1 MERKWMLM
9 MWVCSLVLLL
19 GAKLLH
25 GENVYSKQEVNLLPL
40 SGSRTTPFLNHLVIH
55 NNLLYIGAVNRIFK
69 LSFNLSIL
77 ANMSTGPQ
85 NDSALCDLPPSGD
98 RCMHKKSLRDNVN
111 KVLLIHQ
118 PRGERPMLIT
128 CGSIFQGAC
137 ETRFSNNLQLNQKYY
152 GQLESMRSDL
162 PLQDVYAIA
171 ADTEKG
177 STVAYIA
184 PGAKGNDVI
193 YIASAYTGLNNRLI
207 RQNIPAI
214 STRKLGPRDDIFSFS
229 AIESSP
235 ITQRASSVSIKES
248 IRSTFFV
255 NYITGFT
262 SGNYSYFVT
271 TQPKSQNKGSPT
283 TISKLIHLCQQDE
296 WLTSY
301 VDLPLVCRKGGKV
314 YNKVTSARVIQP
326 ALILQKSMTLMPGA
340 EEVLVATFTDDSEKH
355 SAVCVFGMG
364 EVRKKVVANVRL
376 CRMGNSS
383 ANGNK
388 YIESGAECRFND
400 KMESDESLLCFK
412 VPSRSFSR
420 IAGILGVEAQPVL
433 TYENM
438 TFTSI
443 ALSTTTDFTV
453 AFLGTNQGDIKKIV
467 ITSNLNATEYDQTH
481 HTDLTIDPGSSINKD
496 MQLDPTNQYL
506 FTMSEKTVAMLR
518 VENCQRH
525 SSCQECLSSQDPYCG
540 WCTLEN
546 RCTVRSL
553 CTNPDIDRWANG
565 QVGNCIT
572 IMDTSPPSASAS
584 VVIKVHLSILKLP
597 RMTNYSCVFALDA
610 GPWSVPA
617 ERWSYGLTCQTPN
630 VTNFVLLFGEAG
642 HRDIKLSINSTET
655 GKLFVSKN
663 FTFYNCESFKS
674 CSPCT
679 DNRWSCDWCIY
690 ENKCLYNS
698 GNCDPRGI
706 IVSRNETD
714 DDNSTEVA
722 SSIRYSGEGRR
733 GPNHCPRVDRS
744 KTEPVYIPNMKAK
757 PITIRGF
764 NFPERLPGMEGY
776 RSEIRI
782 PDTLTTVRAHCD
794 RLDSEII
801 RCHIPERNYVFK
813 TGKFQADL
821 RIFFGNNTEVENDA
835 TQVTIYSCTKL
846 GNGDCSYCKYM
857 QHHEI
862 QLDCA
867 WCQGTCEYRE
877 FCADTRAQIW
887 SSGDTCP
894 PPRIHSI
901 DPNNG
906 TKMGGTRVTLTGH
919 NLGTEFKD
927 IQNNVSIA
935 GVPCRPIKEL
945 YRPSKIIVC
954 VIGPSDHGD
963 KSGGVTV
970 LTYVFN
976 KIIFHYLSPSIE
988 KVTPAH
994 GPKSGG
1000 SSITVKGLHLNAG
1013 NNISISI
1020 NNRTCQIIGHV
1031 GQRSVTCTT
1040 PPSPQTG
1047 DEMIRA
1053 SIDGND
1059 IYGSLM
1065 FRYYDDP
1072 TIKSISP
1079 VRSFFS
1085 GGRNITVTGTNF
1097 TCIQRPR
1104 MFTIFA
1110 AKRSKECDC
1119 YIFNSTMMKC
1129 PTPHM
1134 TVHDELERVDRLRRS
1149 TQQLSAEIGFIMDNV
1164 LSVQNL
1170 SRNFPDV
1177 ASSLDYFSDPQVFN
1191 FTEQGGLKEFKGEVL
1206 IIRGQGLNVAASKE
1220 DVTVMIGEKMCNV
1233 TNLVENEIYCTP
1245 PTTQPQTIQR
1255 NGVPSNSNAPQVIV
1269 KIGNREYQIGFLAY
1283 ETPSPEGSMLVYII
1297 SGVVAIVVVILV
1309 AVILFALF
1317 YHRQKT
1323 RSKREFRKMQIQLDS
1338 LESNV
1343 RNECR
1348 QAFAELQTDMTDL
1361 TNDLD
1366 ASKKPFYSFES
1377 YTFNV
1382 LFPGM
1387 LDHVILHPP
1396 MQKNGNIDRHPDIGI
1411 VHFNQLLQ
1419 NKHFLLLLIRT
1430 LEKQKS
1436 FSIRDKSNVASLL
1449 MILYQNNMEYATEIL
1464 KTLLADLIEKS
1475 VDSKHPKLMLR
1486 RTESV
1491 VEKLL
1496 ANWLSLCLYK
1506 YLVEESNFPDSAG
1519 SSLYILYKAIKVQ
1532 VEKGPI
1538 DHVTCDARYSLS
1550 EDRLLRTECKLE
1562 VEMLNL
1568 NVEYEGK
1575 KYKCRVLDCDT
1586 ITQAKEKMLDTIFR
1600 NFAYSQRPVA
1610 AELDLELSNSG
1621 RMMLDEDNTTI
1632 KVDGWKQLN
1641 TLRHYKVLDHSE
1653 MVLTHHQNCR
1663 TMPRSPNGSV
1673 HSMGYPHRD
1682 AVPIAR
1688 TENEVGTKIWHLVKQ
1703 HDDCNNGGGLK
1714 MSSEI
1719 YLTRLLS
1726 TKGTLKQYIDDFFEM
1741 VLKVDSSMPPVIK
1754 YLFDMMDQ
1762 AADRFNITDPDVVHT
1777 WKCNS
1782 LLLRFWVN
1790 IIKNPN
1796 FVYDIQKPS
1805 IVDSCL
1811 SVVAQTFM
1819 DSCST
1824 SEHRLGKDSPSNK
1837 LLFAKDIPKYRKWV
1851 EKYFSD
1857 IQAMPAVSDQDLNA
1871 YLADVSRMST
1881 GHFTKEN
1888 ALYELYNYVQKYNNE
1903 INESLEAD
1911 GFANAQQLPAKLGH
1925 VITAMEGPN
1934 PYMRD
1939 YV

>member
-1 MERKWMLM
+1 MERKCILM
-9 MWVCSLVLLL
+9 IWVCSLVLL

-25 GENVYSKQEVNLLPL
+25 GENVYSKQEANLLPL
-40 SGSRTTPFLNHLVIH
+40 SGSRTTPFLNHMVIH
-55 NNLLYIGAVNRIFK
+55 KNLLYIGAVNGIFK
-69 LSFNLSIL
+69 LSFSLTVL
-77 ANMSTGPQ
+77 ANVSTGPQ
-85 NDSALCDLPPSGD
+85 NDSALCDLPPSRD

-111 KVLLIHQ
+111 KVLLIHE
-118 PRGERPMLIT
+118 PKGERPILIT
-128 CGSIFQGAC
+128 CGSVFQGAC
-137 ETRFSNNLQLNQKYY
+137 ETRFSNNLHVSRKYY
-152 GQLESMRSDL
+152 GQLDSMTNDL

-171 ADTEKG
+171 ADTENG

-184 PGAKGNDVI
+184 PGMSGNDVM
-193 YIASAYTGLNNRLI
+193 YIASTYTGTNNRLI

-214 STRKLGPRDDIFSFS
+214 STRKLSPRDKIFSYNN
-229 AIESSP
+229 IDTSP
-235 ITQRASSVSIKES
+235 ITPRASSVSIKAS
-248 IRSTFFV
+248 IRTTFLV
-255 NYITGFT
+255 NYVTGFT
-262 SGNYSYFVT
+262 SGNFSYFVT
-271 TQPKSQNKGSPT
+271 TQPSQNKDSPN
-283 TISKLIHLCQQDE
+283 TITKLIHLCQQDQ

-301 VDLPLVCRKGGKV
+301 VDLPLVCKTERGKV
-314 YNKVTSARVIQP
+314 FNKVTSARVIQP
-326 ALILQKSMTLMPGA
+326 AKILQKSMMLQPGA
-340 EEVLVATFTDDSEKH
+340 EEVLVATFTDDAERN
-355 SAVCVFGMG
+355 SAVCLFGMG
-364 EVRKKVVANVRL
+364 EVRRKVVANVRL
-376 CRMGNSS
+376 CRTGNSS

-388 YIESGAECRFND
+388 YIESGSECKLVD
-400 KMESDESLLCFK
+400 MMESDESLLCFTVMSQK
-412 VPSRSFSR
+412 FTR
-420 IAGILGVEAQPVL
+420 IAGILPVEAQPVL
-433 TYENM
+433 VYKNT
-438 TFTSI
+438 TLTSI

-453 AFLGTNQGDIKKIV
+453 AFLGTNYGNIKKIV
-467 ITSNLNATEYDQTH
+467 INSNLSATEYDQNLQ
-481 HTDLTIDPGSSINKD
+481 TDLTIDPRSSINKD

-506 FTMSEKTVAMLR
+506 FAMSDKVVAKLR

-525 SSCQECLSSQDPYCG
+525 SSCHECLSSQDPYCG

-546 RCTVRSL
+546 RCTVRGACS
-553 CTNPDIDRWANG
+553 NHDVDRWANG

-572 IMDTSPPSASAS
+572 IMDISPPSASAS

-597 RMTNYSCVFALDA
+597 RMTNYSCVFALDN

-630 VTNFVLLFGEAG
+630 VTNFGLLFGEAG

-663 FTFYNCESFKS
+663 FTFYNCGAFRS

-679 DNRWSCDWCIY
+679 DNRWSCDWCVY
-690 ENKCLYNS
+690 ENKCLFNS
-698 GNCDPRGI
+698 GNCDARGI

-714 DDNSTEVA
+714 DDNSTK
-722 SSIRYSGEGRR
+722 YSGEGRR
-733 GPNHCPRVDRS
+733 GPNHCPRVDRN
-744 KTEPVYIPNMKAK
+744 KTEPVYIPNEKAK
-757 PITIRGF
+757 PITIQGF
-764 NFPERLPGMEGY
+764 NFPEHLPGMEGY
-776 RSEIRI
+776 RSELHIRN
-782 PDTLTTVRAHCD
+782 PSLVVRANCD

-801 RCHIPERNYVFK
+801 RCHIPQRSYTFK

-846 GNGDCSYCKYM
+846 GKGDCSYCKYM
-857 QHHEI
+857 QHYEI

-867 WCQGTCEYRE
+867 WCQGMCEYRE

-894 PPRIHSI
+894 PPRILSI
-901 DPNNG
+901 NPNNG
-906 TKMGGTRVTLTGH
+906 PKMGGTRVTLTGI

-935 GVPCRPIKEL
+935 GVPCRPIRDL
-945 YRPSKIIVC
+945 YRPSQRIVC
-954 VIGPSDHGD
+954 VIGASERGD

-970 LTYVFN
+970 LNYVFN
-976 KIIFHYLSPSIE
+976 KINFHYLSPSIE

-1000 SSITVKGLHLNAG
+1000 SVITIKGLHLNAG
-1013 NNISISI
+1013 NSISITI
-1020 NNRTCQIIGHV
+1020 NNRTCDIIGHA
-1031 GQRSVTCTT
+1031 GQKSVICTT
-1040 PPSPQTG
+1040 PASEQTG

-1053 SIDGND
+1053 SIDGNN

-1079 VRSFFS
+1079 VRSFLS
-1085 GGRNITVTGTNF
+1085 GGRNITVVGTNF
-1097 TCIQRPR
+1097 TCIQRPQ
-1104 MFTIFA
+1104 MFTVVA
-1110 AKRSKECDC
+1110 SRRSKESDC
-1119 YIFNSTMMKC
+1119 YILNSTMMKC

-1134 TVHDELERVDRLRRS
+1134 NFHDELERLDRLRRS
-1149 TQQLSAEIGFIMDNV
+1149 TQQLSAQIGFIMDNV
-1164 LSVQNL
+1164 MSVQNL
-1170 SRNFPDV
+1170 SHNFPGV
-1177 ASSLDYFSDPQVFN
+1177 ASSLEYFPDPQVFN
-1191 FTEQGGLKEFKGEVL
+1191 FTEQGGEKEFKGEVL

-1245 PTTQPQTIQR
+1245 PTTQPQNIQH
-1255 NGVPSNSNAPQVIV
+1255 NGVLSNSNAPQVIV

-1283 ETPSPEGSMLVYII
+1283 ETPIPEGSMLGYIL
-1297 SGVVAIVVVILV
+1297 GGAAAIAFVIII
-1309 AVILFALF
+1309 AVLLFACF
-1317 YHRQKT
+1317 YHRQKN

-1430 LEKQKS
+1430 LERQKS

-1475 VDSKHPKLMLR
+1475 VDSRHPKLMLR

-1575 KYKCRVLDCDT
+1575 RFKCRVLDCDT

-1600 NFAYSQRPVA
+1600 NFAYSQRPLA
-1610 AELDLELSNSG
+1610 SELDLELSNSG

-1632 KVDGWKQLN
+1632 KVEGWKQLN
-1641 TLRHYKVLDHSE
+1641 TLQHYKVLDHSE

-1673 HSMGYPHRD
+1673 HSMGFTHRD
-1682 AVPIAR
+1682 AAPIAR
-1688 TENEVGTKIWHLVKQ
+1688 NENEVGTKIWHLVKQ

-1719 YLTRLLS
+1719 YLTRLLA

-1762 AADRFNITDPDVVHT
+1762 AAQRYNITDPDVVHT

-1857 IQAMPAVSDQDLNA
+1857 IQALQSVSDQDLNA
-1871 YLADVSRMST
+1871 YLAEVSRMST

-1903 INESLEAD
+1903 INESLEMD

-1925 VITAMEGPN
+1925 VITAMEGPS

>member
-1 MERKWMLM
+1 MERKCFWLI
-9 MWVCSLVLLL
+9 WLCGLVLL
-19 GAKLLH
+19 GAKLLN
-25 GENVYSKQEVNLLPL
+25 GENVYSKIEVNLLPPL
-40 SGSRTTPFLNHLVIH
+40 GSRTTPFLNHMVIH

-69 LSFNLSIL
+69 LSFDLAVL
-77 ANMSTGPQ
+77 ANVSTGPQ
-85 NDSALCDLPPSGD
+85 NDSALCDLPPTGD
-98 RCMHKKSLRDNVN
+98 RCMHEKSLRDNVN
-111 KVLLIHQ
+111 KVLLMHD
-118 PRGERPMLIT
+118 PRGKHPILIT

-137 ETRFSNNLQLNQKYY
+137 ETRFSNNLHVNRKYY
-152 GQLESMRSDL
+152 GQLESMTSDL

-171 ADTEKG
+171 ADTENS

-184 PGAKGNDVI
+184 PGNRGNDVM
-193 YIASAYTGLNNRLI
+193 YIASTYTGSNNRLI

-214 STRKLGPRDDIFSFS
+214 STRKLGPRDEIFSYNN
-229 AIESSP
+229 IEPSP
-235 ITQRASSVSIKES
+235 ISQRTSSVSIKES
-248 IRSTFFV
+248 IRTTFLV

-271 TQPKSQNKGSPT
+271 TQPSQSKESPNA
-283 TISKLIHLCQQDE
+283 ISKLIHLCQQDE

-301 VDLPLVCRKGGKV
+301 VDLPLVCKTERGKV

-326 ALILQKSMTLMPGA
+326 ARRLQKTMMLQPGA
-340 EEVLVATFTDDSEKH
+340 EEVLVATFTDNGENN

-364 EVRKKVVANVRL
+364 EVRRKIVANVRL

-388 YIESGAECRFND
+388 YIEGGSECRLND
-400 KMESDESLLCFK
+400 NMESDEALLCFQIPRK
-412 VPSRSFSR
+412 NSFSR
-420 IAGILGVEAQPVL
+420 IAGILPVTAQPVL
-433 TYENM
+433 EYKNT
-438 TFTSI
+438 TLTSI

-453 AFLGTNQGDIKKIV
+453 AFIGTNHGDIKKIV
-467 ITSNLNATEYDQTH
+467 INSNVSATEYDQDH
-481 HTDLTIDPGSSINKD
+481 RTDLTIDQRSSINKD
-496 MQLDPTNQYL
+496 MQLDSSNQYL
-506 FTMSEKTVAMLR
+506 FTMSDKVVSRLR

-525 SSCQECLSSQDPYCG
+525 SNCYDCLSSQDPYCG

-546 RCTVRSL
+546 RCTVRGACS
-553 CTNPDIDRWANG
+553 NPDIDRWANG

-572 IMDTSPPSASAS
+572 IMDISPPSASAS
-584 VVIKVHLSILKLP
+584 VVIKLNGSLIVHLSILKLP
-597 RMTNYSCVFALDA
+597 RMTNYSCVFALDT

-630 VTNFVLLFGEAG
+630 VTNFRLLFGEAG

-663 FTFYNCESFKS
+663 FTFYNCGAFKS

-679 DNRWSCDWCIY
+679 DNRWSCDWCVY
-690 ENKCLYNS
+690 ENKCLFNS
-698 GNCDPRGI
+698 GNCDARGI

-714 DDNSTEVA
+714 DGNSTK
-722 SSIRYSGEGRR
+722 YSGDGRR
-733 GPNHCPRVDRS
+733 GPNHCPRIDRN
-744 KTEPVYIPNMKAK
+744 KTEPVYIPNQRAKA
-757 PITIRGF
+757 ITIHGF
-764 NFPERLPGMEGY
+764 NFPEHLPRMQGY
-776 RSEIRI
+776 RSEIYI
-782 PDTLTTVRAHCD
+782 TDPPLIVRGSCD
-794 RLDSEII
+794 RLDSELI
-801 RCHIPERNYVFK
+801 RCNIPQMTYTFK
-813 TGKFQADL
+813 TGKFKADL
-821 RIFFGNNTEVENDA
+821 RIFFGDNTEVENDS
-835 TQVTIYSCTKL
+835 TQVTIYSCTRL

-857 QHHEI
+857 QNYEI
-862 QLDCA
+862 LLDCK
-867 WCQGTCEYRE
+867 WCHGTCEYRK
-877 FCADTRAQIW
+877 FCNDSQDPRPKIW
-887 SSGDTCP
+887 RSSGDTCP
-894 PPRIHSI
+894 PPDIQSI
-901 DPNNG
+901 SPNNG
-906 TKMGGTRVTLTGH
+906 PKMGGTRVTLTGL
-919 NLGTEFKD
+919 NLGTEYKD

-935 GVPCRPIKEL
+935 GVPCRPIRQQ
-945 YRPSKIIVC
+945 YQPSQRIVC
-954 VIGPSDHGD
+954 VVGASERGD
-963 KSGGVTV
+963 KSGHVTV
-970 LTYVFN
+970 LNYVFS
-976 KIIFHYLSPSIE
+976 KIKFHYLSPSIE

-1000 SSITVKGLHLNAG
+1000 SVITIKGLHLNAG
-1013 NNISISI
+1013 NSISITI
-1020 NNRTCQIIGHV
+1020 NNRTCAIT
-1031 GQRSVTCTT
+1031 GQANQKSVICTT
-1040 PPSPQTG
+1040 PPSVQTG

-1079 VRSFFS
+1079 VRSFLS
-1085 GGRNITVTGTNF
+1085 GGRNITVIGTNF
-1097 TCIQRPR
+1097 TCIQTPQ
-1104 MFTIFA
+1104 MFTTVESQ
-1110 AKRSKECDC
+1110 RSRESNC
-1119 YIFNSTMMKC
+1119 YILNSTMMKC
-1129 PTPHM
+1129 PTPQM
-1134 TVHDELERVDRLRRS
+1134 SDKKLERLRRS
-1149 TQQLSAEIGFIMDNV
+1149 TKKLYAQIGFIMDNV
-1164 LSVQNL
+1164 MAVQNL
-1170 SRNFPDV
+1170 SHNFPGVD
-1177 ASSLDYFSDPQVFN
+1177 SSLEYFPDPEVFN
-1191 FTEQGGLKEFKGEVL
+1191 FTEQGRVKEFKGEVL
-1206 IIRGQGLNVAASKE
+1206 IIRGQGLNVAATKE
-1220 DVTVMIGEKMCNV
+1220 DVTVMIGQKMCNV

-1245 PTTQPQTIQR
+1245 PTTQPQNIQS
-1255 NGVPSNSNAPQVIV
+1255 NGVVSNSNAPQVIV

-1283 ETPSPEGSMLVYII
+1283 ETPSPEEDMLAYII
-1297 SGVVAIVVVILV
+1297 GGVAAIVFVI
-1309 AVILFALF
+1309 ILAFIAFTCF
-1317 YHRQKT
+1317 YHRQKN

-1430 LEKQKS
+1430 LERQKS

-1475 VDSKHPKLMLR
+1475 VDSRHPKLMLR

-1506 YLVEESNFPDSAG
+1506 YLVDSAG

-1568 NVEYEGK
+1568 NIEYEGK
-1575 KYKCRVLDCDT
+1575 RYKCRVLDCDT

-1600 NFAYSQRPVA
+1600 NYAYSQRPLA
-1610 AELDLELSNSG
+1610 ADLDLELSNSG

-1632 KVDGWKQLN
+1632 KVEGWKQLN
-1641 TLRHYKVLDHSE
+1641 TLQHYKVLDHSE

-1673 HSMGYPHRD
+1673 HSMGFPHRD
-1682 AVPIAR
+1682 AAPIAR
-1688 TENEVGTKIWHLVKQ
+1688 NETEVGTKIWHLVKQ

-1719 YLTRLLS
+1719 YLTRLLA

-1754 YLFDMMDQ
+1754 YLFDMMDH
-1762 AADRFNITDPDVVHT
+1762 AAHRYNITDPDVVHT

-1857 IQAMPAVSDQDLNA
+1857 IQALPSVSDQDLNA
-1871 YLADVSRMST
+1871 YLAEVSRMST

-1903 INESLEAD
+1903 INESLEMD
-1911 GFANAQQLPAKLGH
+1911 GFASAQQLPAKLGH
-1925 VITAMEGPN
+1925 VITAMEGPSQ
-1934 PYMRD
+1934 YTRD

>member
-1 MERKWMLM
+1 MERKCILM
-9 MWVCSLVLLL
+9 IWVCSLVLL

-25 GENVYSKQEVNLLPL
+25 GENVYSKQEANLLPL
-40 SGSRTTPFLNHLVIH
+40 SGSRTTPFLNHMVIH
-55 NNLLYIGAVNRIFK
+55 KNLLYIGAVNGIFK
-69 LSFNLSIL
+69 LSFSLTVL
-77 ANMSTGPQ
+77 ANVSTGPQ
-85 NDSALCDLPPSGD
+85 NDSALCDLPPSRD

-111 KVLLIHQ
+111 KVLLIHE
-118 PRGERPMLIT
+118 PKGERPILIT
-128 CGSIFQGAC
+128 CGSVFQGAC
-137 ETRFSNNLQLNQKYY
+137 ETRFSNNLHVSRKYY
-152 GQLESMRSDL
+152 GQLDSMTNDL

-171 ADTEKG
+171 ADTENG

-184 PGAKGNDVI
+184 PGMSGNDVM
-193 YIASAYTGLNNRLI
+193 YIASTYTGTNNRLI

-214 STRKLGPRDDIFSFS
+214 STRKLSPRDKIFSYNN
-229 AIESSP
+229 IDTSP
-235 ITQRASSVSIKES
+235 ITPRASSVSIKAS
-248 IRSTFFV
+248 IRTTFLV
-255 NYITGFT
+255 NYVTGFT
-262 SGNYSYFVT
+262 SGNFSYFVT
-271 TQPKSQNKGSPT
+271 TQPSQNKDSPN
-283 TISKLIHLCQQDE
+283 TITKLIHLCQQDQ

-301 VDLPLVCRKGGKV
+301 VDLPLVCKTERGKV
-314 YNKVTSARVIQP
+314 FNKVTSARVIQP
-326 ALILQKSMTLMPGA
+326 AKILQKSMMLQPGA
-340 EEVLVATFTDDSEKH
+340 EEVLVATFTDDAERN
-355 SAVCVFGMG
+355 SAVCLFGMG
-364 EVRKKVVANVRL
+364 EVRRKVVANVRL
-376 CRMGNSS
+376 CRTGNSS

-388 YIESGAECRFND
+388 YIESGSECKLVD
-400 KMESDESLLCFK
+400 MMESDESLLCFTVMSQK
-412 VPSRSFSR
+412 FTR
-420 IAGILGVEAQPVL
+420 IAGILPVEAQPVL
-433 TYENM
+433 VYKNT
-438 TFTSI
+438 TLTSI

-453 AFLGTNQGDIKKIV
+453 AFLGTNYGNIKKIV
-467 ITSNLNATEYDQTH
+467 INSNLSATEYDQNLQ
-481 HTDLTIDPGSSINKD
+481 TDLTIDPRSSINKD

-506 FTMSEKTVAMLR
+506 FAMSDKVVAKLR

-525 SSCQECLSSQDPYCG
+525 SSCHECLSSQDPYCG

-546 RCTVRSL
+546 RCTVRGACS
-553 CTNPDIDRWANG
+553 NHDVDRWANG

-572 IMDTSPPSASAS
+572 IMDISPPSASAS
-584 VVIKVHLSILKLP
+584 VVIKLNGSLIVHLSILKLP
-597 RMTNYSCVFALDA
+597 RMTNYSCVFALDN

-630 VTNFVLLFGEAG
+630 VTNFGLLFGEAG

-663 FTFYNCESFKS
+663 FTFYNCGAFRS

-679 DNRWSCDWCIY
+679 DNRWSCDWCVY
-690 ENKCLYNS
+690 ENKCLFNS
-698 GNCDPRGI
+698 GNCDARGI
-706 IVSRNETD
+706 IK
-714 DDNSTEVA
+714 
-722 SSIRYSGEGRR
+722 YSGEGRR
-733 GPNHCPRVDRS
+733 GPNHCPRVDRN
-744 KTEPVYIPNMKAK
+744 KTEPVYIPNEKAK
-757 PITIRGF
+757 PITIQGF
-764 NFPERLPGMEGY
+764 NFPEHLPGMEGY
-776 RSEIRI
+776 RSELHIRN
-782 PDTLTTVRAHCD
+782 PSLVVRANCD

-801 RCHIPERNYVFK
+801 RCHIPQRSYTFK

-846 GNGDCSYCKYM
+846 GKGDCSYCKYM
-857 QHHEI
+857 QHYEI

-867 WCQGTCEYRE
+867 WCQGMCEYRE

-894 PPRIHSI
+894 PPRILSI
-901 DPNNG
+901 NPNNG
-906 TKMGGTRVTLTGH
+906 PKMGGTRVTLTGI

-935 GVPCRPIKEL
+935 GVPCRPIRDL
-945 YRPSKIIVC
+945 YRPSQRIVC
-954 VIGPSDHGD
+954 VIGASERGD

-970 LTYVFN
+970 LNYVFN
-976 KIIFHYLSPSIE
+976 KINFHYLSPSIE

-1000 SSITVKGLHLNAG
+1000 SVITIKGLHLNAG
-1013 NNISISI
+1013 NSISITI
-1020 NNRTCQIIGHV
+1020 NNRTCDIIGHA
-1031 GQRSVTCTT
+1031 GQKSVICTT
-1040 PPSPQTG
+1040 PASEQTG

-1053 SIDGND
+1053 SIDGNN

-1079 VRSFFS
+1079 VRSFLS
-1085 GGRNITVTGTNF
+1085 GGRNITVVGTNF
-1097 TCIQRPR
+1097 TCIQRPQ
-1104 MFTIFA
+1104 MFTVVA
-1110 AKRSKECDC
+1110 SRRSKESDC
-1119 YIFNSTMMKC
+1119 YILNSTMMKC

-1134 TVHDELERVDRLRRS
+1134 NFHDELERLDRLRRS
-1149 TQQLSAEIGFIMDNV
+1149 TQQLSAQIGFIMDNV
-1164 LSVQNL
+1164 MSVQNL
-1170 SRNFPDV
+1170 SHNFPGV
-1177 ASSLDYFSDPQVFN
+1177 ASSLEYFPDPQVFN
-1191 FTEQGGLKEFKGEVL
+1191 FTEQGGEKEFKGEVL

-1245 PTTQPQTIQR
+1245 PTTQPQNIQH
-1255 NGVPSNSNAPQVIV
+1255 NGVLSNSNAPQVIV

-1283 ETPSPEGSMLVYII
+1283 ETPIPEGSMLGYIL
-1297 SGVVAIVVVILV
+1297 GGAAAIAFVIII
-1309 AVILFALF
+1309 AVLLFACF
-1317 YHRQKT
+1317 YHRQKN

-1430 LEKQKS
+1430 LERQKS

-1475 VDSKHPKLMLR
+1475 VDSRHPKLMLR

-1575 KYKCRVLDCDT
+1575 RFKCRVLDCDT

-1600 NFAYSQRPVA
+1600 NFAYSQRPLA
-1610 AELDLELSNSG
+1610 SELDLELSNSG

-1632 KVDGWKQLN
+1632 KVEGWKQLN
-1641 TLRHYKVLDHSE
+1641 TLQHYKVLDHSE

-1673 HSMGYPHRD
+1673 HSMGFTHRD
-1682 AVPIAR
+1682 AAPIAR
-1688 TENEVGTKIWHLVKQ
+1688 NENEVGTKIWHLVKQ

-1719 YLTRLLS
+1719 YLTRLLA

-1762 AADRFNITDPDVVHT
+1762 AAQRYNITDPDVVHT

-1857 IQAMPAVSDQDLNA
+1857 IQALQSVSDQDLNA
-1871 YLADVSRMST
+1871 YLAEVSRMST

-1903 INESLEAD
+1903 INESLEMD

-1925 VITAMEGPN
+1925 VITAMEGPS